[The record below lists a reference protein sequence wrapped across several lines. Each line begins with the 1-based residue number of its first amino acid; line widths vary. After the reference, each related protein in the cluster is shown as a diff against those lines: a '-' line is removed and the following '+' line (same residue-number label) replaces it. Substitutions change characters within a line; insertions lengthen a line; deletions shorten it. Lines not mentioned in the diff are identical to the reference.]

1 MLLERLQVPGVLAAL
16 TRPGAYAP
24 GWTAADRG
32 FWGTAEPAVV
42 DRWIARGERA
52 AQAALAVWPPLAP
65 LYGEYARTGQRVGFE
80 TAYFQRRQ
88 HLTGLAMAEALE
100 RRGRF
105 MPALR
110 SALRQL
116 CDEPSWVVPA
126 HADQVIDLFAAETA
140 NLLAWVLRLFADEPG
155 FAESPEAGRAAQAV
169 RERVLDPYL
178 LHDDL
183 WWMGLQGP
191 STGNWT
197 PWCTS
202 NCLGTALL
210 QETDPQRLAAVLHKA
225 CRSLDA
231 FIQACGD
238 DGGCD
243 EGPMYWNYAAGC
255 LFDSLEMLHQA
266 SDGAFDVFGEPAIH
280 RLGRYIVDMHIT
292 GLRFVNF
299 ADCPPEVP
307 VDGAL
312 VHRFGHCV
320 GDAQMQALGAELQ
333 GRMAR
338 YDSQE
343 LLRLKI
349 YRCLAGLEGSMALR
363 NARPLVPAALQ
374 QCLPKLQV
382 AVLRQGPVRGQGW
395 FLAAKGGHNDE
406 GHNHNDVG
414 NVIACHGEQ
423 PVWVD
428 AGLKQYTRPS
438 FTAQRYDIW
447 AMQSAFHNVPLVNGC
462 TQRAG
467 RDAAGHGARFEPGDC
482 QATFSVDIAAAYPA
496 SAGLLQ
502 WRRSSHIDR
511 QAETLEVADHY
522 RFKHAG
528 NHFEQ
533 RWLTPLQPQVRGG
546 QVVLTAPS
554 TGLAYLLTA
563 HPAPDRISLHA
574 FELQDQHLVLAWRG
588 PLYQVR
594 LHYGA
599 VGRQGQCRLGLAL
612 QALDLAEPT
621 HSSVPLQHG
630 VLP

>member
-1 MLLERLQVPGVLAAL
+1 MLLERLQAPGVLAAL
-16 TRPGAYAP
+16 TRPGAYQPA
-24 GWTAADRG
+24 WTAADRS
-32 FWGTAEPAVV
+32 FWGRIEPAAVAL
-42 DRWIARGERA
+42 WMARGERA
-52 AQAALAVWPPLAP
+52 ASAPWPPLAP
-65 LYGEYARTGQRVGFE
+65 LYGEYARTGLRVGFE
-80 TAYFQRRQ
+80 TAYFRRRQ

-100 RRGRF
+100 RQGRF
-105 MPALR
+105 TAPLLEALHR
-110 SALRQL
+110 L

-140 NLLAWVLRLFADEPG
+140 NLIAWVLRLFAAEPG
-155 FAESPEAGRAAQAV
+155 FATTPEAGRAALAV

-178 LHDDL
+178 LHDNL
-183 WWMGLQGP
+183 WWMGLNGP
-191 STGNWT
+191 ATGNWT

-210 QETDPQRLAAVLHKA
+210 MEPDPQRLAAMLHKA

-231 FIQACGD
+231 FIQSCGD

-255 LFDSLEMLHQA
+255 LFDSLEMLQQA
-266 SDGAFDVFGEPAIH
+266 SAGALDVFAEPAIH

-292 GLRFVNF
+292 GMRFVNF

-312 VHRFGHCV
+312 VCRFGSRV
-320 GDAQMQALGAELQ
+320 GDAQMQALGVQMQ
-333 GRMAR
+333 GLMAR

-343 LLRLKI
+343 MLRLKI
-349 YRCLAGLEGSMALR
+349 YRCLAGLAAPSAPGSAGPLR
-363 NARPLVPAALQ
+363 PAALQ
-374 QCLPKLQV
+374 LCLPQLQV
-382 AVLRQGPVRGQGW
+382 AVMRESPGHGQGW
-395 FLAAKGGHNDE
+395 FVAAKGGHNDE

-414 NVIACHGEQ
+414 NVIACHREQ

-447 AMQSAFHNVPLVNGC
+447 AMQSQFHNVPLVNGFA
-462 TQRAG
+462 QRPG
-467 RDAAGHGARFEPGDC
+467 RDAAAAAALFEPGDVET
-482 QATFSVDIAAAYPA
+482 AFTVDIAAAYPPEA
-496 SAGLLQ
+496 ALLHCQ
-502 WRRSSHIDR
+502 RRSRLCRDTGTVVVEDQYNFRH
-511 QAETLEVADHY
+511 T
-522 RFKHAG
+522 G

-533 RWLTPLQPQVRGG
+533 RWLTPLLPRVQGG
-546 QVVLTAPS
+546 QVVLTAPA
-554 TGLAYLLTA
+554 TGQAYLLLA
-563 HPAPDRISLHA
+563 EPAPDRISLHA
-574 FELQDQHLVLAWRG
+574 FALQDDHLVQAWRG

-599 VGRQGQCRLGLAL
+599 VGRQGCCRLTVLP
-612 QALDLAEPT
+612 QALDPAASQPSELD
-621 HSSVPLQHG
+621 LQHA